1 MRNIYIYI
9 YMFGVGNIN
18 IRLLTKNRRICHTK
32 LTLLP
37 KVNVTIYNNPKRC
50 QILTIVSCI

>member
-1 MRNIYIYI
+1 
-9 YMFGVGNIN
+9 MFGVGNIN